1 MKKCPNCGANMDA
14 DVNFCTNCGAK
25 LLKENINNNI

>member
-14 DVNFCTNCGAK
+14 DVNFCTNCGNC
-25 LLKENINNNI
+25 LKKTLILI